1 MGMVKKPF
9 LFALLARF
17 LRSPILHY
25 ADSLWIKKKKWQKQ
39 YFAFRTTTFISFRIV
54 LGYEEIFLLIMI
66 LISFYVT
73 E

>member
-9 LFALLARF
+9 LFALFARF
-17 LRSPILHY
+17 LQSLILHY
-25 ADSLWIKKKKWQKQ
+25 TDSLWIKKIM
-39 YFAFRTTTFISFRIV
+39 AEIRTTTLICFRIV
-54 LGYEEIFLLIMI
+54 WGYKEIFLLIMI

>member
-17 LRSPILHY
+17 LHSPILHY
-25 ADSLWIKKKKWQKQ
+25 ADSLWIKKNNG
-39 YFAFRTTTFISFRIV
+39 RNNILP
-54 LGYEEIFLLIMI
+54 LGLQLLFLL
-66 LISFYVT
+66 

>member
-25 ADSLWIKKKKWQKQ
+25 ADSLWIKKIM
-39 YFAFRTTTFISFRIV
+39 AET
-54 LGYEEIFLLIMI
+54 IFCL
-66 LISFYVT
+66 
-73 E
+73 

>member
-9 LFALLARF
+9 LFALFARF
-17 LRSPILHY
+17 LQSPILHY
-25 ADSLWIKKKKWQKQ
+25 TDSLWIKKIM
-39 YFAFRTTTFISFRIV
+39 AETRTTTLICFRIV
-54 LGYEEIFLLIMI
+54 WGYKEIFLLIMI

>member
-17 LRSPILHY
+17 LCSPILHY
-25 ADSLWIKKKKWQKQ
+25 ADSLWTKKIMAEQ
-39 YFAFRTTTFISFRIV
+39 YFAFRTTTLICFRIV
-54 LGYEEIFLLIMI
+54 WGYKEIFLLIMI
-66 LISFYVT
+66 LVSFYVT